1 MQPTFRTDLT
11 CSREEQQGVV
21 FYRIDDPETK
31 TSFRLYEIE
40 YLIAQKLNGE
50 RGLPEVIEAVKA
62 EYNFDITE
70 ADLQKF
76 ISQLE
81 SMGFVRAQSDQMDM
95 EAPQPVPMVEV
106 DTTEMPRPDN
116 LRKPGITE
124 ASLEMSD
131 AGIGELDQAEL
142 TRLLKSAFLHV
153 KQGYLVHARD
163 YLLAAKE
170 LNPKDRGLVR
180 LVSSIEVMGD
190 DAGPAEVERLWKQCR
205 ELFPD
210 IAEEVGPLMEAQKD
224 GAAAAVAQQARR
236 SNEAWEEDTR
246 SRVRL
251 SGVVIALIVAGIG
264 GVWFA
269 AKKLHV
275 FEGAAKVRVQAL
287 QEGTRVP
294 LFHPGGAVGIHPL
307 EEAWTSFAGAGKLS
321 GELPK
326 VGTRVEKG
334 DIIATLELPPPLAKQ
349 IKGAKTAL
357 AKANADSE
365 RVTKNLQKVLD
376 ERALLTS
383 QKQAVEEKI
392 KELRPKSVLKQD
404 PASRKELDTLKK
416 DMAKANKK
424 LSALAKRER
433 GPRAAEAKSKK
444 KVDAVQKKIAALQLK
459 IGDKLMRAPFT
470 GEVTEAKAEAGQ
482 AVEAKQPL
490 VHLQNVAL
498 TKLSFNIHDKGTLQ
512 VGGEALVSVQ
522 RGNPVSAKVVSVDGA
537 RANNG
542 MLEVGL
548 EIADPTRTMLAMPGE
563 AFRLLKEFAEP
574 AFKVRPKALL
584 GDEQHAQ
591 LLILQAGHV
600 TRHGVQVLEGQAGDV
615 VVYDPN
621 GVLRS
626 DTQVVLERA
635 DGQELNS
642 LADGSAVQAE
652 DSK

>member
-1 MQPTFRTDLT
+1 MT

-81 SMGFVRAQSDQMDM
+81 SMGFVRARDVLDM
-95 EAPQPVPMVEV
+95 GPGGDGEAPLPVPMVEV
-106 DTTEMPRPDN
+106 DTAEMPRPDN

-124 ASLEMSD
+124 ASLD
-131 AGIGELDQAEL
+131 LGELSMGEMDQAEL

-170 LNPKDRGLVR
+170 LNPQDRGLVR

-190 DAGPAEVERLWKQCR
+190 DAGPAEVERLWKQCC

-210 IAEEVGPLMEAQKD
+210 IADEVGPLMEAQKD
-224 GAAAAVAQQARR
+224 GAAQAVADQARR

-246 SRVRL
+246 SRIRL
-251 SGVVIALIVAGIG
+251 SGVAVALVAVGAAG
-264 GVWFA
+264 TWFA

-275 FEGAAKVRVQAL
+275 FEGAAKVRVQTL
-287 QEGTRVP
+287 QEGARVP
-294 LFHPGGAVGIHPL
+294 VFYAGGAVEIHPL
-307 EEAWTSFAGAGKLS
+307 EDAWAAFAVAGKLAS
-321 GELPK
+321 DLPK

-334 DIIATLELPPPLAKQ
+334 DIIATLELPPPMAKQ
-349 IKGAKTAL
+349 IKAAKSAL
-357 AKANADSE
+357 AKATADYD
-365 RVTKNLQKVLD
+365 RVSKNLAKVTD
-376 ERALLTS
+376 ERALLTA

-433 GPRAAEAKSKK
+433 GPKGAEAKSKK
-444 KVDAVQKKIAALQLK
+444 KLDAVRKKIATLQSK
-459 IGDKLMRAPFT
+459 IGDKLLRAPFS
-470 GEVTEAKAEAGQ
+470 GEVTETKAEPGQ
-482 AVEAKQPL
+482 AVEAKQQVL
-490 VHLQNVAL
+490 HLQNLAFAKI
-498 TKLSFNIHDKGTLQ
+498 TFTIPERGGLQ
-512 VGGEALVSVQ
+512 MGGEAMVSVQ
-522 RGNPVSAKVVSVDGA
+522 RGNPVAAKVVSIEDGKA
-537 RANNG
+537 G
-542 MLEVGL
+542 VEVGL
-548 EIADPTRTMLAMPGE
+548 EMADPTRTMKSMRGE
-563 AFRLLKEFAEP
+563 SFRLLKDFADP
-574 AFKVRPKALL
+574 AFKVRPKAVL

-591 LLILQAGHV
+591 LLIFTGGHV
-600 TRHGVQVLEGQAGDV
+600 ARHGVQVLEGQAGDV

-621 GVLRS
+621 GSLRS
-626 DTQVVLERA
+626 DTQVVLERS
-635 DGQELNS
+635 DGQELTS
-642 LADGSAVQAE
+642 LADGSAAQAE
-652 DSK
+652 DTSK

>member
-1 MQPTFRTDLT
+1 M
-11 CSREEQQGVV
+11 

-81 SMGFVRAQSDQMDM
+81 SMGFVRARDVVDVS
-95 EAPQPVPMVEV
+95 EGEPAQPVPMVEV

-124 ASLEMSD
+124 ASLDLGDMGMGEM
-131 AGIGELDQAEL
+131 DQAEL

-170 LNPKDRGLVR
+170 LNPKDHGLVR

-210 IAEEVGPLMEAQKD
+210 IADEVGPLMDAQKD
-224 GAAAAVAQQARR
+224 GAAQAVAEQARR

-246 SRVRL
+246 SRLRL
-251 SGVVIALIVAGIG
+251 SGVAVALVVVGAVGT
-264 GVWFA
+264 WFA

-275 FEGAAKVRVQAL
+275 FEGAAKIRVQAL
-287 QEGTRVP
+287 QEGARVP
-294 LFHPGGAVGIHPL
+294 VFYAGGAVEIRPL
-307 EEAWTSFAGAGKLS
+307 EDAWASFGVAGKLA

-326 VGTRVEKG
+326 VGSRVEKG

-349 IKGAKTAL
+349 IKMAKGALTKANNDYEKVAKNL
-357 AKANADSE
+357 AK
-365 RVTKNLQKVLD
+365 VTD
-376 ERALLTS
+376 ERALLTA
-383 QKQAVEEKI
+383 QKQTVEEKI

-404 PASRKELDTLKK
+404 PASRKELDSLKK
-416 DMAKANKK
+416 EMAKANKK

-433 GPRAAEAKSKK
+433 GPKGAEAKAKK
-444 KVDAVQKKIAALQLK
+444 KVDAAQKKIAALQTK
-459 IGDKLMRAPFT
+459 IGDKLLRAPFAA
-470 GEVTEAKAEAGQ
+470 EVTEAKANLGQ
-482 AVEAKQPL
+482 SVEAKQPVL
-490 VHLQNVAL
+490 HLQNVAFAKV
-498 TKLSFNIHDKGTLQ
+498 TFTVPERGSLQ
-512 VGGEALVSVQ
+512 MGGEAMVSVQ
-522 RGNPVSAKVVSVDGA
+522 RGNPVAAKVVSIEDGK
-537 RANNG
+537 G
-542 MLEVGL
+542 GVEIGL
-548 EIADPTRTMLAMPGE
+548 EMPDPTRTMLSMRGE
-563 AFRLLKEFAEP
+563 NFRLLKDFAEP
-574 AFKVRPKALL
+574 AFKVRPKAVL

-591 LLILQAGHV
+591 LLIFTSGHV
-600 TRHGVQVLEGQAGDV
+600 ARHGVQVLEGQAGDV

-621 GVLRS
+621 GALRS
-626 DTQVVLERA
+626 DTQVVLERS
-635 DGQELNS
+635 DGQELTS
-642 LADGSAVQAE
+642 LADGSAAQAE
-652 DSK
+652 DSR